1 MSDLA
6 LPKARDTHR
15 VVAMA
20 VRLVVEDGLPYRTA
34 SWHLWRDSRVF
45 VPWGTIQNWVEASG
59 KKSEASI
66 GTEYINKVLDNFS
79 GYIAADELYDGPF
92 CVLFIVNNHNFR
104 RLCYEVLDHDPTHED
119 ITRFFKRFNGM
130 LEARELI
137 TLKGITTDGSPLYP
151 DPIAKVFG
159 KVKHQICRF
168 HILQEITKAIIK
180 AVAKVRKDLKGR
192 KIKRPRG
199 RPSGKEAKKAALKN

>member
-1 MSDLA
+1 MWKTA
-6 LPKARDTHR
+6 
-15 VVAMA
+15 
-20 VRLVVEDGLPYRTA
+20 YRTELQA
-34 SWHLWRDSRVF
+34 GIYGVIAGCLFPGARSRT
-45 VPWGTIQNWVEASG
+45 GLRLRG

-66 GTEYINKVLDNFS
+66 RTEYINTALDDFS

-92 CVLFIVNNHNFR
+92 CVLFIVDNHKFR

-119 ITRFFKRFNGM
+119 ITRFFKRFKGV
-130 LEARELI
+130 LEDRELAM
-137 TLKGITTDGSPLYP
+137 KGITTDGSPLYP

-180 AVAKVRKDLKGR
+180 AVAKVRKELKGR

-199 RPSGKEAKKAALKN
+199 RPSGKEAKEGARKNNRLQSKIADLS